1 MQLRKFSK
9 GMLQRIG
16 IAQALINEPRFVL
29 LDEPMTG
36 LDPVGRVEV
45 KEIIQRLHER
55 GTTVLFNSHILADV
69 AALCTRIAIMREG
82 RVVWQ
87 GAVDDA
93 LAADPR
99 RRPRELLH
107 GGGALVKR
115 VAAVAVNTFRETIR
129 DRILGVIILFAL
141 AMIVAGLWLASIS
154 LGQED
159 RMIKDFGLVAISL
172 FGLIVAAF
180 VAASL
185 VRKEVEKRTVFIIFS
200 KPVSRSEFIWG
211 KFLGLAS
218 TMFTVLAGM
227 TVFLFCLAWFVARSP
242 SGSLLLAGLLIFLQL
257 LVVMAMTMLFSTM
270 TSAILASVWGI
281 CVYAA
286 GQLSHNVLSLS
297 RTGHSAVAHALSTV
311 VFYLVPNLSAVDLRA
326 AVAGEGST
334 SWPRLAAWCVYL
346 IAYLVIALMA
356 ATWIF
361 RRKEF

>member
-1 MQLRKFSK
+1 
-9 GMLQRIG
+9 
-16 IAQALINEPRFVL
+16 
-29 LDEPMTG
+29 
-36 LDPVGRVEV
+36 
-45 KEIIQRLHER
+45 
-55 GTTVLFNSHILADV
+55 
-69 AALCTRIAIMREG
+69 
-82 RVVWQ
+82 
-87 GAVDDA
+87 
-93 LAADPR
+93 
-99 RRPRELLH
+99 
-107 GGGALVKR
+107 VKR
-115 VAAVAVNTFRETIR
+115 VAAVALNTFRETIR

-141 AMIVAGLWLASIS
+141 AMIVASLWLASIS
-154 LGQED
+154 LGQQD
-159 RMIKDFGLVAISL
+159 RMIKDFGLVAISV

-211 KFLGLAS
+211 KFLGLAA

-227 TVFLFCLAWFVARSP
+227 TVFLFVLAWMVSHSA
-242 SGSLLLAGLLIFLQL
+242 SGSLLLAGLCVFLQL

-297 RTGHSAVAHALSTV
+297 RVGHSAVAHALSTV

-326 AVAGEGST
+326 SVLGEGNHGVAGL
-334 SWPRLAAWCVYL
+334 LAWSAYL
-346 IAYLVIALMA
+346 VAYLVIALFA

-361 RRKEF
+361 GRKEF

>member
-1 MQLRKFSK
+1 M
-9 GMLQRIG
+9 
-16 IAQALINEPRFVL
+16 
-29 LDEPMTG
+29 
-36 LDPVGRVEV
+36 
-45 KEIIQRLHER
+45 
-55 GTTVLFNSHILADV
+55 
-69 AALCTRIAIMREG
+69 
-82 RVVWQ
+82 
-87 GAVDDA
+87 
-93 LAADPR
+93 
-99 RRPRELLH
+99 
-107 GGGALVKR
+107 KR

-141 AMIVAGLWLASIS
+141 AMIVASLWLASIS

-211 KFLGLAS
+211 KFLGLAA

-227 TVFLFCLAWFVARSP
+227 TVFLFVLAWIVARSP
-242 SGSLLLAGLLIFLQL
+242 SGSLLLAGLLIYLQL

-297 RTGHSAVAHALSTV
+297 RSGHSGGRARRCRPSSST
-311 VFYLVPNLSAVDLRA
+311 
-326 AVAGEGST
+326 
-334 SWPRLAAWCVYL
+334 WCP
-346 IAYLVIALMA
+346 
-356 ATWIF
+356 T
-361 RRKEF
+361 

>member
-1 MQLRKFSK
+1 M
-9 GMLQRIG
+9 
-16 IAQALINEPRFVL
+16 
-29 LDEPMTG
+29 
-36 LDPVGRVEV
+36 
-45 KEIIQRLHER
+45 
-55 GTTVLFNSHILADV
+55 
-69 AALCTRIAIMREG
+69 
-82 RVVWQ
+82 
-87 GAVDDA
+87 
-93 LAADPR
+93 
-99 RRPRELLH
+99 
-107 GGGALVKR
+107 R

-141 AMIVAGLWLASIS
+141 AMIVASLWLASIS

-211 KFLGLAS
+211 KFLGLAA

-227 TVFLFCLAWFVARSP
+227 TVFLFVLAWIVARSP
-242 SGSLLLAGLLIFLQL
+242 SGSLLLAGLLIYLQL
-257 LVVMAMTMLFSTM
+257 LVVMAVTILFSTM

-297 RTGHSAVAHALSTV
+297 RLGHSGITHAASVL
-311 VFYLVPNLSAVDLRA
+311 VFYLVPNLSAIDIRA
-326 AVAGEGST
+326 AVVGEGAVGGT
-334 SWPRLAAWCVYL
+334 SLAAWCGYL
-346 IAYLVIALMA
+346 LAYLVIALFV

>member
-1 MQLRKFSK
+1 
-9 GMLQRIG
+9 
-16 IAQALINEPRFVL
+16 
-29 LDEPMTG
+29 
-36 LDPVGRVEV
+36 
-45 KEIIQRLHER
+45 
-55 GTTVLFNSHILADV
+55 
-69 AALCTRIAIMREG
+69 
-82 RVVWQ
+82 
-87 GAVDDA
+87 
-93 LAADPR
+93 
-99 RRPRELLH
+99 
-107 GGGALVKR
+107 VKR

-141 AMIVAGLWLASIS
+141 AMIVASLWLASIS

-172 FGLIVAAF
+172 FGLIVAVF

-200 KPVSRSEFIWG
+200 KPVSRAEFIWG
-211 KFLGLAS
+211 KFLGLAA

-227 TVFLFCLAWFVARSP
+227 TVFLFVLAWIVARSP
-242 SGSLLLAGLLIFLQL
+242 SGSLLVAGLLIYLEL

-297 RTGHSAVAHALSTV
+297 KLGHSGIAHAMSLA
-311 VFYLVPNLSAVDLRA
+311 VFYLVPNLSAVDIRA
-326 AVAGEGST
+326 AVVGEGAVSWT
-334 SWPRLAAWCVYL
+334 SLAAWSVYL
-346 IAYLVIALMA
+346 LAYLVVALVV
-356 ATWIF
+356 ATLIF

>member
-1 MQLRKFSK
+1 
-9 GMLQRIG
+9 
-16 IAQALINEPRFVL
+16 
-29 LDEPMTG
+29 
-36 LDPVGRVEV
+36 
-45 KEIIQRLHER
+45 
-55 GTTVLFNSHILADV
+55 
-69 AALCTRIAIMREG
+69 
-82 RVVWQ
+82 
-87 GAVDDA
+87 
-93 LAADPR
+93 
-99 RRPRELLH
+99 
-107 GGGALVKR
+107 VKR

-227 TVFLFCLAWFVARSP
+227 TVFLFCLAWFVAKSP

-297 RTGHSAVAHALSTV
+297 RTGHTAVGHALSTV

-326 AVAGEGST
+326 AVAGEGSA

-356 ATWIF
+356 ATWVF

>member
-1 MQLRKFSK
+1 M
-9 GMLQRIG
+9 
-16 IAQALINEPRFVL
+16 
-29 LDEPMTG
+29 
-36 LDPVGRVEV
+36 
-45 KEIIQRLHER
+45 
-55 GTTVLFNSHILADV
+55 
-69 AALCTRIAIMREG
+69 
-82 RVVWQ
+82 
-87 GAVDDA
+87 
-93 LAADPR
+93 
-99 RRPRELLH
+99 
-107 GGGALVKR
+107 KR

-141 AMIVAGLWLASIS
+141 AMIVASLWLASIS

-185 VRKEVEKRTVFIIFS
+185 VRKEVERRTVFIIFS
-200 KPVSRSEFIWG
+200 KPVSRNEFIWG

-227 TVFLFCLAWFVARSP
+227 TVFLFLLAWLVAKSP
-242 SGSLLLAGLLIFLQL
+242 SGELLLAGLLIYLQL

-270 TSAILASVWGI
+270 TSAILASVWGV

-297 RTGHSAVAHALSTV
+297 RTGHTEVAHALSTV

-326 AVAGEGST
+326 AVVGEGAT
-334 SWPRLAAWCVYL
+334 SWPHLVAWCVYL
-346 IAYLVIALMA
+346 VAYIVIALMA

>member
-1 MQLRKFSK
+1 
-9 GMLQRIG
+9 
-16 IAQALINEPRFVL
+16 
-29 LDEPMTG
+29 
-36 LDPVGRVEV
+36 
-45 KEIIQRLHER
+45 
-55 GTTVLFNSHILADV
+55 
-69 AALCTRIAIMREG
+69 MR
-82 RVVWQ
+82 
-87 GAVDDA
+87 
-93 LAADPR
+93 
-99 RRPRELLH
+99 
-107 GGGALVKR
+107 R
-115 VAAVAVNTFRETIR
+115 VAAVALNTFRETIR

-141 AMIVAGLWLASIS
+141 AMIVASLWLASIS

-159 RMIKDFGLVAISL
+159 RMIKDFGLVAISV

-211 KFLGLAS
+211 KFLGLAA
-218 TMFTVLAGM
+218 TMLTVVSGM
-227 TVFLFCLAWFVARSP
+227 TVFLFMLAWIVSGSA
-242 SGSLLLAGLLIFLQL
+242 SGSLLLAGLLVFLQL

-297 RTGHSAVAHALSTV
+297 RLGHSGVAHVLSTA

-326 AVAGEGST
+326 SVLGEGGHGVT
-334 SWPRLAAWCVYL
+334 GVLAWSAYL
-346 IAYLVIALMA
+346 LAYLVIALFA

-361 RRKEF
+361 GRKEF